1 MHIKEKLMIA
11 LESEAHERRLNLSL
25 SFAGTVDWRKK
36 STSEDSLTDYSS
48 LVSWSMNQQI
58 LAPEQ
63 AGLLLRLAA
72 ERPEEANA
80 TFQQAIELRE
90 AIYRVFSAIAQD
102 EMPQSSDLDQVNAVL
117 TQGMAQAQIFHT
129 SEGFRWDWPD
139 DTLTLDRMLW
149 TVARSAAELLTS
161 AYLDLVRECEG
172 VGCGS
177 LFLDISKNHSRRW
190 CSMESC
196 GNRAKVNRHYHRK
209 KQTATSGG
217 E

>member
-1 MHIKEKLMIA
+1 MIA

-25 SFAGTVDWRKK
+25 NFAGTLDWRKK
-36 STSEDSLTDYSS
+36 SAPEDSLTDYSS
-48 LVSWSMNQQI
+48 LVYWSMNQQI

-72 ERPEEANA
+72 EHPEEADS
-80 TFQQAIELRE
+80 TFQRAIELRE
-90 AIYRVFSAIAQD
+90 AIYRVFEAIAQD
-102 EMPQSSDLDQVNAVL
+102 EAPQDSDLDQVNATL
-117 TQGMAQAQIFHT
+117 TQGMAQARIFHT
-129 SEGFRWDWPD
+129 PEGFRWDWPD
-139 DTLTLDRMLW
+139 DTLMLDRMLW
-149 TVARSAAELLTS
+149 PVARSAAELLTS

-177 LFLDISKNHSRRW
+177 LFLDTSKNHSRRW

-209 KQTATSGG
+209 KQAATS
-217 E
+217 ERE